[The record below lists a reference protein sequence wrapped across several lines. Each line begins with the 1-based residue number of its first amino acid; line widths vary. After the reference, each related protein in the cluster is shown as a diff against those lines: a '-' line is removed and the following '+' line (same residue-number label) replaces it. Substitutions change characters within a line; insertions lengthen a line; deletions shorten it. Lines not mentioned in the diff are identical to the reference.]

1 MSTTIDPTVAPA
13 TAATAVDTTTAP
25 TLAFTDVAKV
35 FATGTRAL
43 EGVSID
49 VRPGEFV
56 SVVGPSGCGKST
68 LLRLAAGLDD
78 ATEGVVD
85 VRADTTS
92 FVFQEATLL
101 EWRTAQ
107 RNVELVGEL
116 AGVGAAERRRRA
128 AEALELVGLKGFEN
142 QHPRALSG
150 GMRMRVSIA
159 RALVAEPQLALFDEP
174 FGALDEITRL
184 KMQTELQ
191 RLFQLKGFAAMFIT
205 HSISEAVYLSSR
217 VLVMSGRPGRIVD
230 DIELPWSYPDPR
242 AALRTRVRTHR
253 RTPLARFGGALVS
266 QNLALKAPASLADT
280 SASGSPL
287 IGGGCRGIRRDHD
300 RLDGRPS
307 PPRPQ
312 CRIGRP
318 RRLVAGHA
326 DRRGADRHHRD
337 LVRRV
342 VPAAQ
347 REPPLP
353 AAASPPGA
361 GRDDRQRQGDRP
373 DDRRTR
379 SDHHRRPHRPRD
391 RRPIGMGWAIVMSQW
406 TLAEKIL
413 YPYAVI
419 LQTIPILA
427 LTPLIGIWMGYGL
440 PARIVVCVI
449 IAVFPMIS
457 NTLFGLQSAT
467 PAAHDLFTLQKATKW
482 QRMTK
487 LMLPAAIPS
496 IFTGLRQSAG
506 LAVIGA
512 IVGDFFFQQG
522 SQGIGGLL
530 RTYTL
535 RLNMEPLFLAIIFT
549 ALFGVIVF
557 SIFAALDRV
566 VVGRLFGVATR

>member
-1 MSTTIDPTVAPA
+1 M
-13 TAATAVDTTTAP
+13 
-25 TLAFTDVAKV
+25 
-35 FATGTRAL
+35 
-43 EGVSID
+43 
-49 VRPGEFV
+49 
-56 SVVGPSGCGKST
+56 
-68 LLRLAAGLDD
+68 
-78 ATEGVVD
+78 
-85 VRADTTS
+85 
-92 FVFQEATLL
+92 
-101 EWRTAQ
+101 
-107 RNVELVGEL
+107 
-116 AGVGAAERRRRA
+116 
-128 AEALELVGLKGFEN
+128 
-142 QHPRALSG
+142 
-150 GMRMRVSIA
+150 
-159 RALVAEPQLALFDEP
+159 
-174 FGALDEITRL
+174 
-184 KMQTELQ
+184 
-191 RLFQLKGFAAMFIT
+191 
-205 HSISEAVYLSSR
+205 
-217 VLVMSGRPGRIVD
+217 
-230 DIELPWSYPDPR
+230 
-242 AALRTRVRTHR
+242 
-253 RTPLARFGGALVS
+253 S

-280 SASGSPL
+280 SASGSPA
-287 IGGGCRGIRRDHD
+287 
-300 RLDGRPS
+300 S
-307 PPRPQ
+307 S
-312 CRIGRP
+312 
-318 RRLVAGHA
+318 AA
-326 DRRGADRHHRD
+326 D
-337 LVRRV
+337 
-342 VPAAQ
+342 
-347 REPPLP
+347 
-353 AAASPPGA
+353 AAASA
-361 GRDDRQRQGDRP
+361 E
-373 DDRRTR
+373 TTTA
-379 SDHHRRPHRPRD
+379 SMAARRPRARSAGSVARGAWSRAMPIIAALIGIIAIWYAVSYLLLSES
-391 RRPIGMGWAIVMSQW
+391 RRFLLPPPHQVLAETIGNDKVIGPMIAALGQTITVALIGLAIAVLIGMGWAIVMSQW